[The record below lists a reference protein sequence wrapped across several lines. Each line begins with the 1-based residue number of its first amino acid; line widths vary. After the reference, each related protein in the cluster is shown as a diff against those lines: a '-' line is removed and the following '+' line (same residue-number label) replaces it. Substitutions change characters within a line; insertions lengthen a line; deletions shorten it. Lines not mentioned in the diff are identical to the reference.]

1 MAKAA
6 PQQPAA
12 GGGHPFRSSSSDAV
26 GSDGPPPSPTA
37 ATHMPLAVEPPTVHT
52 ADDPLRSATA
62 ADSRL
67 LLDAALGAS
76 GEAARQELDKMPAR
90 AANALMKMT
99 SGHAVADPL
108 SVVGEGIFDVEGAHD
123 LAVVRDAMGS
133 DGPPPSPTA
142 ATHMPLAVEPPT
154 VHTSDDP
161 LRSATAAY
169 RLLLDAVLGASGE
182 ASRQELD
189 KTPARAAR
197 AFMEMT
203 SGHAVADP
211 LSVVGEGIFD
221 VEGAHDLVVVRDMP
235 FHSLCEHHLL
245 PFSGVAHVAYLPNGR
260 VLGLSKFARLL
271 KVFSQRLQLQERL
284 TQQVADTLDRALAP
298 QAVAVAVEATHACM
312 CMRGIASPA
321 RTRTLVVRGELS
333 CQPHVRSLLLT
344 GLGASDSGGA
354 PGRSVDMWSRL

>member
-52 ADDPLRSATA
+52 SDDPLRSATA

-90 AANALMKMT
+90 AANALMK
-99 SGHAVADPL
+99 
-108 SVVGEGIFDVEGAHD
+108 
-123 LAVVRDAMGS
+123 
-133 DGPPPSPTA
+133 
-142 ATHMPLAVEPPT
+142 
-154 VHTSDDP
+154 
-161 LRSATAAY
+161 
-169 RLLLDAVLGASGE
+169 
-182 ASRQELD
+182 
-189 KTPARAAR
+189 
-197 AFMEMT
+197 MT